1 MHQLRMSKPA
11 ATDIEDLLP
20 PKPQAP
26 HPSDCCGTGCCPC
39 VHDIYEQDLKAWR
52 QQCDL
57 TRNGAQEEQTG
68 TAIEP
73 HKWTEFEIIQIDQ
86 VNKDTF
92 LYTFKLPDNK
102 SLGIKVGQ
110 HIIVKQIKNGKLCT
124 RQYTPVTDI
133 DKRGVFEVLIKIY
146 PNGKVTQVIKDW
158 KVGDLVPWR
167 GPFGH
172 FLYTPNTYKSVLMLA
187 AGTGIAP
194 MYQIVKSIVQNEEDE
209 TAVKLY
215 YASKTF
221 SDVLL
226 RSELAEFCQY
236 WNFTM
241 CYYLSE
247 ENDVRGNKRYR
258 EEAEAR
264 RLSKA
269 EVQQELEKGPLHST
283 LVLVCGTKSFEK
295 DMVNSA
301 KNANVPDE
309 NIYKF

>member
-1 MHQLRMSKPA
+1 MSKPA
-11 ATDIEDLLP
+11 ADIEDVLP
-20 PKPQAP
+20 PKPTAP
-26 HPSDCCGTGCCPC
+26 QPSDCCGSGCCPC

-52 QQCDL
+52 RECDL
-57 TRNGAQEEQTG
+57 IRNGTQEVTSA
-68 TAIEP
+68 AIESY
-73 HKWTEFEIIQIDQ
+73 KWTEFEIMKIDQ
-86 VNKDTF
+86 INMNTF
-92 LYTFKLPDNK
+92 LYSFKIPDNQV
-102 SLGIKVGQ
+102 LGIQVGQ
-110 HIIVKQIKNGKLCT
+110 HIIVKQTRKGRVYT
-124 RQYTPVTDI
+124 RQYTPVTDV
-133 DKRGVFEVLIKIY
+133 DARGTFEVLIKIY
-146 PNGKVTQVIKDW
+146 PNGKVTQSIKEW
-158 KVGDLVPWR
+158 KVGDLIPWR

-172 FLYTPNTYKSVLMLA
+172 FIYAANTYKCIFMLA

-194 MYQIVKSIVQNEEDE
+194 MYQIIKKIVQNEDDN
-209 TAVKLY
+209 TSVKLY

-226 RSELAEFCQY
+226 RNELAELCQY

-247 ENDVRGNKRYR
+247 EGDVKGNRRYR
-258 EEAEAR
+258 EEVEAR
-264 RLSKA
+264 RVSKA
-269 EVQQELEKGPLHST
+269 EVQQQLEAGPLHST